1 MKKALTAA
9 MIVIF
14 SVSACSAPKPPQV
27 DGSSRV
33 PVNTQ
38 PININNTIV
47 L

>member
-1 MKKALTAA
+1 MKKTLTLA

-14 SVSACSAPKPPQV
+14 SVSACSAPKAPTV

-38 PININNTIV
+38 PINITPTTV

>member
-1 MKKALTAA
+1 MKKAVIAA
-9 MIVIF
+9 IIVIF
-14 SVSACSAPKPPQV
+14 SVSACSAPKPPKV

-38 PININNTIV
+38 PININNTTV